1 MRSEFEFIQNIK
13 KKYSLAFVGDDCAV
27 LPKDDKTD
35 LLITSDML
43 VEDIDF
49 RLEWT
54 TPEFLGHKALAV
66 SLSDI
71 AAMGG
76 EPKFAMLSIAVSE
89 KLWKTDFI
97 DRFYEGWCSLARKH
111 EVEIIGGDV
120 SKSPDKLVIDS
131 TVLGEVPKGK
141 AIVRAGAKV
150 GNAIFVT
157 GFLGGAAAGLYLLE
171 NGARFESDLPVT
183 TQHLLLRQ
191 LQPIPQVNTG
201 KLLREYGLATSMIDV
216 SDGLSSDLLHLV
228 RASDVGAKIIKKDIP
243 LDPAISVVPDANPLG
258 MALHGGEDFELLFT
272 TSNKNIA
279 IAKDLGFH
287 IIGEITDKDSV
298 IELISDGKS
307 SMLEPRGFRHF

>member
-1 MRSEFEFIQNIK
+1 
-13 KKYSLAFVGDDCAV
+13 
-27 LPKDDKTD
+27 
-35 LLITSDML
+35 
-43 VEDIDF
+43 
-49 RLEWT
+49 
-54 TPEFLGHKALAV
+54 
-66 SLSDI
+66 
-71 AAMGG
+71 MGG

-150 GNAIFVT
+150 GDAIFVT

-201 KLLREYGLATSMIDV
+201 KLLQEYGLATSMIDV

-307 SMLEPRGFRHF
+307 SMLEPNGFRHF